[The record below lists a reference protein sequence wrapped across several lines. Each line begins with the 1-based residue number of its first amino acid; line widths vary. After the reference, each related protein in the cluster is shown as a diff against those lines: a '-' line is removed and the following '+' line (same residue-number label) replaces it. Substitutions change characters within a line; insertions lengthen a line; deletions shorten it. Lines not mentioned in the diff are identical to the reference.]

1 MTAQITPSIKTENQ
15 AQLLQ
20 AMQFTARWGF
30 LSKEIY
36 FKHFCHRHLSKQYR
50 QWKMITK
57 SGFFVRSKVNKN
69 ICYLTAKGRKVL
81 KVDGQPARFHLYIE
95 HDTLVAE
102 LVLTLQRE
110 KKIMRYWI
118 ESELKSDLMTAY
130 SVLGGERIDRFPD
143 AVIDVMVGGRV
154 ERYAIEI
161 ERKVKSNFRY
171 NKMVM
176 SYSNYEKLKGVLFG
190 CNTSSTVK
198 TIQKSFFDSQLAKT
212 DFKIGTYL
220 CDDFKSKGL
229 SSAVETRNNS
239 TKLDQFLLQSL
250 NISSDKNIKSEV
262 GIDSHLE
269 NGTENEKVL

>member
-1 MTAQITPSIKTENQ
+1 MMEQLTPSIKSENQ

-20 AMQFTARWGF
+20 AMQFAARWGF
-30 LSKEIY
+30 LNKEIY

-50 QWKMITK
+50 QWNMITQ
-57 SGFFVRSKVNKN
+57 SGLFVRSKVNRN
-69 ICYLTAKGRKVL
+69 VCYLTAKGRKAL
-81 KVDGQPARFHLYIE
+81 KADSLPARFHLYIE
-95 HDTLVAE
+95 HDTLVAD
-102 LVLTLQRE
+102 LILTLQRE

-143 AVIDVMVGGRV
+143 AVIDVIADGRV

-161 ERKVKSNFRY
+161 ERIVKSNFRY
-171 NKMVM
+171 NKMAID
-176 SYSNYEKLKGVLFG
+176 YSNYEKLKGVLFG
-190 CNTSSTVK
+190 CYAQSTVK

-229 SSAVETRNNS
+229 SSAVETQTNS
-239 TKLDQFLLQSL
+239 TTLNQFLLQ
-250 NISSDKNIKSEV
+250 
-262 GIDSHLE
+262 GQA
-269 NGTENEKVL
+269 